1 MRVVF
6 MGTGEI
12 AIPSLR
18 CLIEASGRGELDLV
32 AVYTQPDK
40 PVGRRLVLTPPE
52 VKVIALDAG
61 IPVHQ
66 PERFRGDEEVL
77 RTLRLLAPD
86 LIVVMAYGQILPRS
100 VLTLPEI
107 ACVNLHASL
116 LPRHRGAA
124 PIQAAIRD
132 GDEVSGITLME
143 VSPRLDAGAMILK
156 KSLRLAPDETGGS
169 LHDRLA
175 RLGPE
180 LLAAGLPLFRDGDY
194 PRELQDESL
203 VTHTGKLTREDGAI
217 DWTLEAAAIERLI
230 RAYDPWPGTTTLL
243 PSPGETKRIKI
254 YPFASVLEG
263 SGAAPGTV
271 VAAGSTLV
279 VQCGHGALSLQGDL
293 QLDGKRRLPVAEF
306 LRGCPIGVGTILGG
320 PEIEV

>member
-12 AIPSLR
+12 AIPTLR
-18 CLIEASGRGELDLV
+18 GLIEASARRDLDLV

-40 PVGRRLVLTPPE
+40 PVGRKLVLTPPE
-52 VKVIALDAG
+52 VKVIAEAAG

-86 LIVVMAYGQILPRS
+86 LIVVMAYGQILPRY
-100 VLTLPEI
+100 VLTLPGI

-132 GDEVSGITLME
+132 GDAESGITLME

-156 KSLRLAPDETGGS
+156 RSLRLAPNETGGS

-175 RLGPE
+175 LLGPE
-180 LLAAGLPLFRDGDY
+180 LLSAGLPLFRNGDY
-194 PRELQDESL
+194 PRELQDETL
-203 VTHTGKLTREDGAI
+203 VTHTGKLSREDGAI
-217 DWTLEAAAIERLI
+217 DWSADAAAIERLI
-230 RAYDPWPGTTTLL
+230 RAYDPWPGTTTVL

-254 YPFASVLEG
+254 YPFASVVEG
-263 SGAAPGTV
+263 TGAAPGTV
-271 VAAGSTLV
+271 IDAGEALH
-279 VQCGHGALSLQGDL
+279 VQCGRDAVSLHGDL
-293 QLDGKRRLPVAEF
+293 QLDGKRRLNVAEF
-306 LRGCPIGVGTILGG
+306 LRGCPIPVGTILGG